1 MKTTSPVLLS
11 DYQLE
16 AEFLAA
22 NPDCDNVRIAHCRRH
37 LDRCG
42 MYYDRS
48 GTICYIYNTHRKQPY
63 WKRQK
68 IILHQNPAMAAIS
81 AHAYKLVEYRFSGT
95 MAHSSLHHE
104 IADVFLPN
112 TDLTKTQTDHIN
124 GNHLDNRAENLER
137 VTPEENIR
145 RRWYNYY
152 LKRGLPIPERFLPKQ
167 RSV

>member
-1 MKTTSPVLLS
+1 MMTTSPILLR

-37 LDRCG
+37 LGQCG

-48 GTICYIYNTHRKQPY
+48 GTICYIYNIRRKQPY

-68 IILHQNPAMAAIS
+68 ICLYQGPAMAAIS
-81 AHAYKLVEYRFSGT
+81 AHAYKLVEYNAGDKIARL
-95 MAHSSLHHE
+95 SLHRE
-104 IADVFLPN
+104 IADIFLPN
-112 TDLTKTQTDHIN
+112 TDFTKMQIDHLN

-137 VTPEENIR
+137 VTPEENNR
-145 RRWYNYY
+145 RKWYNYY
-152 LKRGLPIPERFLPKQ
+152 LKRGLPIPQKYQLTN
-167 RSV
+167 

>member
-1 MKTTSPVLLS
+1 MMTTSPVLLR

-16 AEFLAA
+16 AEFFAA

-48 GTICYIYNTHRKQPY
+48 GIICYIFVPTLSR

-68 IILHQNPAMAAIS
+68 IHLSNNPA
-81 AHAYKLVEYRFSGT
+81 AHVPYKSVEYIAGGKT
-95 MAHSSLHHE
+95 MRICLHHE
-104 IADVFLPN
+104 ITDIFLPN
-112 TDLTKTQTDHIN
+112 VDFTKTQVDHIN
-124 GNHLDNRAENLER
+124 GDHLDNRAENLER

-152 LKRGLPIPERFLPKQ
+152 LKRGLPIPAKFQLTN
-167 RSV
+167 